1 METENKAPIK
11 VLVAEDT
18 DSNYLLVYT
27 LLKREY
33 DVKRACN
40 GFEAIEMYKSYRPD
54 IILMDMKMPGMDGF
68 TATQQIREQDKEI
81 PIIAVTAFAFD
92 QDRQKAIQAGCNDYM
107 SKPISRD
114 LLKEMI
120 KKWTLRK

>member
-1 METENKAPIK
+1 METEKNVPVK

-27 LLKREY
+27 ILKKEY

-40 GFEAIEMYKSYRPD
+40 GLEAIEMYDTYHPD
-54 IILMDMKMPGMDGF
+54 IILMDMKMPKMDGF
-68 TATQQIREQDKEI
+68 TTTQKIRERDKEI
-81 PIIAVTAFAFD
+81 PIIALTAFAFD

-107 SKPISRD
+107 SKPLSRD

-120 KKWTLRK
+120 RKWSPKQ

>member
-1 METENKAPIK
+1 MEIENNVPIK

-27 LLKREY
+27 LLKKEY

-40 GFEAIEMYKSYRPD
+40 GLEAIEMYESYHPD
-54 IILMDMKMPGMDGF
+54 IILMDMKMPEMDGF
-68 TATQQIREQDKEI
+68 AATKQIRERDKEI

-114 LLKEMI
+114 ILKDMI
-120 KKWTLRK
+120 KKWSLKQ

>member
-1 METENKAPIK
+1 METEKNDMVK

-27 LLKREY
+27 LLKKEY
-33 DVKRACN
+33 EVKRAYN
-40 GFEAIEMYKSYRPD
+40 GIEAIEQYETYHPD
-54 IILMDMKMPGMDGF
+54 IILMDMKMPEMDGF
-68 TATQQIREQDKEI
+68 TATQKIRERDKEI

-114 LLKEMI
+114 LLKSML
-120 KKWTLRK
+120 KKWASKE

>member
-1 METENKAPIK
+1 MEIENNVPIK

-27 LLKREY
+27 LLKKEY

-40 GFEAIEMYKSYRPD
+40 GLEAIEMYESYHPD
-54 IILMDMKMPGMDGF
+54 IILMDMKMPEMDGF
-68 TATQQIREQDKEI
+68 AATKQIRERDKEI

-114 LLKEMI
+114 ILKEMI
-120 KKWTLRK
+120 KKWSLKQ

>member
-1 METENKAPIK
+1 METEKNAPIK

-27 LLKREY
+27 LLKKEY

-40 GFEAIEMYKSYRPD
+40 GLEAIEMYESYHPD
-54 IILMDMKMPGMDGF
+54 IILMDMKMPEMDGF
-68 TATQQIREQDKEI
+68 AATKQIRERDKEI

-114 LLKEMI
+114 ILKEMI
-120 KKWTLRK
+120 RKWSSK

>member
-1 METENKAPIK
+1 METEKNAPIK
-11 VLVAEDT
+11 ILVAEDT

-27 LLKREY
+27 LLKKEY

-40 GFEAIEMYKSYRPD
+40 GLEAIEMYESYHPD
-54 IILMDMKMPGMDGF
+54 IILMDMKMPEMDGF
-68 TATQQIREQDKEI
+68 EATQKIRERDKEI

-107 SKPISRD
+107 SKPISRE
-114 LLKEMI
+114 LLKKMI
-120 KKWTLRK
+120 TKWSSK